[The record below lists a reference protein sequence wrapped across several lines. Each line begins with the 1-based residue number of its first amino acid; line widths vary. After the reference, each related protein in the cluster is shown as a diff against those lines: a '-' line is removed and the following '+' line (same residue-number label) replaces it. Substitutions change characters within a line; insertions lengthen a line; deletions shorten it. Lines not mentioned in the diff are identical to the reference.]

1 MERGHL
7 QFFVEVHTITETI
20 TYKIQSR
27 LWNGIL
33 SAPNI
38 SIRGSLDKLSIVRE
52 ELDQAN
58 RVWLLFQK
66 KLGGSRVL

>member
-1 MERGHL
+1 MDRGHI

-27 LWNGIL
+27 LWNGML

-38 SIRGSLDKLSIVRE
+38 STGGSLDKLSIE
-52 ELDQAN
+52 WENQS
-58 RVWLLFQK
+58 K
-66 KLGGSRVL
+66 KIEFDYIPAEGRWI